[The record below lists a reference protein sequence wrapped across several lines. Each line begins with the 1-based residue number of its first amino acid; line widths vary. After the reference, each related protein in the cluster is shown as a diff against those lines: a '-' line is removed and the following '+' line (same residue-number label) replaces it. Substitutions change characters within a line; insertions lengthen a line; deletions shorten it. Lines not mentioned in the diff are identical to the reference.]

1 MASQCGARGAR
12 RFFPQNWK
20 GPVVSPVVT
29 NAARRVPDRAV
40 SPLLTVNAIGVSIG
54 AVTDSITVILIGESE
69 PISIV
74 RGEPSEL
81 SSILVSASEA
91 PFQRRFV
98 LGLVPLESQAGR
110 DLLPGFDRVAEFP
123 CQIDRIHHCW
133 LA

>member
-1 MASQCGARGAR
+1 MSL
-12 RFFPQNWK
+12 P
-20 GPVVSPVVT
+20 
-29 NAARRVPDRAV
+29 
-40 SPLLTVNAIGVSIG
+40 PLIIKCAEEP
-54 AVTDSITVILIGESE
+54 ESE

-98 LGLVPLESQAGR
+98 LCLVPLESQAGM
-110 DLLPGFDRVAEFP
+110 DLLPRFDRVAKFL
-123 CQIDRIHHCW
+123 CQIDHIHHCW

>member
-1 MASQCGARGAR
+1 ARWTVRLSRSRAQSTKRLPGGAERNSMGSKRTIQGRGSLWPHTATR
-12 RFFPQNWK
+12 Y
-20 GPVVSPVVT
+20 
-29 NAARRVPDRAV
+29 
-40 SPLLTVNAIGVSIG
+40 
-54 AVTDSITVILIGESE
+54 ILYVHRSSKVRENLESE

-110 DLLPGFDRVAEFP
+110 DLLSRFDRVAEFP
-123 CQIDRIHHCW
+123 CQIDHIHHCW